1 MTKLKRQGQNGLK
14 FRSRILYWNGEPAT
28 LDVNRYNMIGGL
40 QVHVMSLAG
49 IMLLSCLVRLET

>member
-1 MTKLKRQGQNGLK
+1 MDAFG
-14 FRSRILYWNGEPAT
+14 NGEPAT
-28 LDVNRYNMIGGL
+28 LDVNRYNMIRGL